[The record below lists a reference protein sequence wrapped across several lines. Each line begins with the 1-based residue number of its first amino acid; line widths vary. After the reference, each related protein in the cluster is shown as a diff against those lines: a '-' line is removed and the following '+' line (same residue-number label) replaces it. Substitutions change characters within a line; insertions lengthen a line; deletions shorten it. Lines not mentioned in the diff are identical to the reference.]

1 MALPKAGK
9 HITFEDVHPADISLR
24 RPRIIKRAGT
34 VWSLADEFQSV
45 WVIPDD
51 DPDRGAVKV
60 RCPGLTQSERGVLPY
75 RIDGPAKV
83 PSSVERT

>member
-9 HITFEDVHPADISLR
+9 HLQFEDVHPDDTSSR
-24 RPRIIKRAGT
+24 RPRIVKREGT
-34 VWSLADEFQSV
+34 VWSLADEFQSL

-60 RCPGLTQSERGVLPY
+60 RMPGQTQRERGMLPY

-83 PSSVERT
+83 PGLMERF